1 MNNDC
6 GITRLNKTT
15 VREASKMLARAFYE
29 DPFSLYA
36 FPDKKEREIRLPYMN
51 EISIRYGLRYGEVY
65 TTSEKLEGIAVWMPP
80 GKWVMSLCGLLLSGS
95 LTPIIRMGLKAEL
108 KMMPLD
114 RYMEDKHKKLA
125 PFPHWYLALL
135 GVDPQY
141 QKQGYA
147 GKLLRGMFEKI
158 DSDGLPCYLE
168 TETRRNVEMYRHFGF
183 NILYEY
189 VLPTSDIRIWAM
201 LRNKAGK

>member
-1 MNNDC
+1 MNN
-6 GITRLNKTT
+6 GSVIIRLNKTAA
-15 VREASKMLARAFYE
+15 REASQTLARAFYE

-36 FPDKKEREIRLPYMN
+36 FPDIKEREIRLPYMN

-65 TTSEKLEGIAVWMPP
+65 TTSEKLEGVAVWMLP
-80 GKWVMSLCGLLLSGS
+80 GKWMMSTGGLLLSGT
-95 LTPIIRMGLKAEL
+95 LNPIIRMGLKAEL

-114 RYMEDKHKKLA
+114 KIMEDKHKKLA

-147 GKLLRGMFEKI
+147 GKLLRKMFEKI

-168 TETRRNVEMYRHFGF
+168 TETERNVEMYQHFGF
-183 NILYEY
+183 KIIDEYIL
-189 VLPTSDIRIWAM
+189 TTAGIRIWAM
-201 LRNKAGK
+201 LRDRAGK